1 MPKWLMYAL
10 ALAPWI
16 PILAVWI
23 RRYRAGSLRVRFMGL
38 TAAIGAFVGLG
49 LPLSLSTILGES
61 AVPLGETLLTVT
73 IASVLFGFAFLAWW
87 PILRKGLSKKGI
99 LW

>member
-1 MPKWLMYAL
+1 MPEWLIYAL

-23 RRYRAGSLRVRFMGL
+23 RRYRAGSLRIRFMGV
-38 TAAIGAFVGLG
+38 TAAVGSFVGLS
-49 LPLSLSTILGES
+49 LPLSLSAILGES
-61 AVPLGETLLTVT
+61 AAPLGETLLTVS
-73 IASVLFGFAFLAWW
+73 IVSVLFGFAFLAWW
-87 PILRKGLSKKGI
+87 PIFRKSLSKKGI